1 MEILREAGFPVW
13 AVLALGAWSLV
24 QAWRYRGGQI
34 DAAEVVGPIVATLLV
49 GALATAWGVQLSFGG
64 LHGVPDPSQTSLYAL
79 SGVEEA
85 LYNLDFALGL
95 AAAATLV
102 ATSGRRHGGV
112 ASAG

>member
-13 AVLALGAWSLV
+13 AVLALGGWSLLR
-24 QAWRYRGGQI
+24 AWRYRAGYIEAG
-34 DAAEVVGPIVATLLV
+34 EVIGPIVATLLV
-49 GALATAWGVQLSFGG
+49 GALATAWGVQLSFAWQPEAS
-64 LHGVPDPSQTSLYAL
+64 LAMRGVK
-79 SGVEEA
+79 EA

>member
-1 MEILREAGFPVW
+1 MDILREAGFPVW
-13 AVLALGAWSLV
+13 AVLALGAWSLLR
-24 QAWRYRGGQI
+24 AWRYRAGHIEAGELNWADRR
-34 DAAEVVGPIVATLLV
+34 DALV
-49 GALATAWGVQLSFGG
+49 GALATAWGVQLSFAA
-64 LHGVPDPSQTSLYAL
+64 LRDVPEPTTTALLGVR
-79 SGVEEA
+79 EA